1 MDRAVPPSP
10 IASSRG
16 WCNLSR
22 VLRKVEE
29 AVEEEEEASKER
41 ANPSTEK
48 SFAASI

>member
-29 AVEEEEEASKER
+29 AVEEEEASKER